1 MKEQFPFLEQEQLVQ
16 HARKKSRRKI
26 VVTSILTIFV
36 VLTIF
41 GALKWQLTAYHLHK
55 QAVKEEVKEELYGG
69 NRYMSPIE
77 NTVGLF
83 TATSEAYRYALLN
96 GKPVGAMYVALPY
109 ERSHSYFEPRP
120 FERYRVTGEKVML
133 WYHPETNYPSVPK
146 ELPQYAYQEVALS
159 FDDTYTLGEVM
170 DDLPEGVTARWG
182 WISIQKLNDEE
193 EEGLEND
200 DALGIAL
207 YNKGGEK
214 YEDALMQFQESLA
227 LLLERDRTYFEELK
241 DVQERLN
248 GIQRTEDVPVIG
260 LVVEGKKEDLQQ
272 LQTIPYVRAMSTGIG
287 EEVSYEQ

>member
-16 HARKKSRRKI
+16 HARKKSRRKMI
-26 VVTSILTIFV
+26 VTSILTIFV
-36 VLTIF
+36 VLTIV

-109 ERSHSYFEPRP
+109 ERPLTYFEPRP

-159 FDDTYTLGEVM
+159 FDDAYTLGEVM
-170 DDLPEGVTARWG
+170 SDLPKGVTARWG
-182 WISIQKLNDEE
+182 WVTIDKLGDEG

-200 DALGIAL
+200 RALGIAL

-214 YEDALMQFQESLA
+214 YDDALMQFNEHLA

-241 DVQERLN
+241 DVQEKVN
-248 GIQRTEDVPVIG
+248 GIQRTEDVPIIG
-260 LVVEGKKEDLQQ
+260 LVVEGKKEALQQ